1 MEDKKVTTS
10 EFIRLR
16 RVAALRELALA
27 EFYPLTHS
35 GISAHHKRTVDRPPV
50 IAAHPPLGAL
60 RDNRHGPESVADP
73 RPSDEPKPWKKPW
86 DK

>member
-35 GISAHHKRTVDRPPV
+35 GISAHHKRVVDRLPV
-50 IAAHPPLGAL
+50 
-60 RDNRHGPESVADP
+60 
-73 RPSDEPKPWKKPW
+73 EPKPWKKPW